1 MKPTLVT
8 VIIPVHNT
16 EKYIADCINSVL
28 TQSYK
33 NLEIIII
40 NDGSTDGSEQI
51 CNQFTDD
58 ERVIF
63 VNRENLGLSHTRQ
76 QGIDMAKGEF
86 FCNLDSDDMLD
97 SNFVEKMLSAALKT
111 NADIVACGRKDFDN
125 GYEQDFLLSAS
136 KDFYALDKNYVSN
149 CFDTVAVELWLSDSW
164 NKLYRT
170 AFVRNSNVKYWLNN
184 KYNGTDLSFNHLLCL
199 HCPKIAVVNE
209 PLLLHRIVMGS
220 RVHRKNKPLQEGFEL
235 ITEREF
241 TEAKRLGYPDSFYER
256 YKYSYYIF
264 LKMVVNA
271 IICESENT
279 GEVRERWKKY
289 RDSAVGFSVKYPV
302 LSPDNLKR
310 KQCKGFDRI
319 IHKAMI
325 SPNVRSCIFAYRLN
339 KLRMWKNK
347 KR

>member
-1 MKPTLVT
+1 MEHTLVT

-16 EKYIADCINSVL
+16 EKYIVDCIKSVL
-28 TQSYK
+28 AQSHK

-40 NDGSTDGSEQI
+40 NDGSTDGSEHI
-51 CNQFTDD
+51 CKQFTVD
-58 ERVIF
+58 ERVTF
-63 VNRENLGLSHTRQ
+63 VNRENWGLSRTRQ
-76 QGIDMAKGEF
+76 QGIDMATGEF

-97 SNFVEKMLSAALKT
+97 SKFVEKMLDAAIKT
-111 NADIVACGRKDFDN
+111 NADIVACGRKDFDS
-125 GYEQDFLLSAS
+125 GYEESFLLSAN
-136 KDFYALDKNYVSN
+136 KNFYALDKNRVSSE
-149 CFDTVAVELWLSDSW
+149 FDTIAAELWLSDSW

-170 AFVRNSNVKYWLNN
+170 DFVKNSNVKYWLNN

-199 HCPKIAVVNE
+199 HCPQIAVVNE

-241 TEAKRLGYPDSFYER
+241 TEARLLGYPDAFYER

-264 LKMVVNA
+264 LKMAVNA

-279 GEVRERWKKY
+279 AEVRERWKKY
-289 RDSAVGFSVKYPV
+289 RDMAVSFSVKYPV
-302 LSPDNLKR
+302 LAPDNLKN

-319 IHKAMI
+319 IHKAII
-325 SPNVRSCIFAYRLN
+325 SPNVRGCIFAYRLN
-339 KLRMWKNK
+339 KLRNWKNK